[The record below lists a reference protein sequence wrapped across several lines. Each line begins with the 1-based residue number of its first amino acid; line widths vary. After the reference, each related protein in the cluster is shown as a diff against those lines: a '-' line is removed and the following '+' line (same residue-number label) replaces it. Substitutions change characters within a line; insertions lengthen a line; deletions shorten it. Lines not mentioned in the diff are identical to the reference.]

1 MKYRKKPVIVEAFR
15 FTDDVEMIVPEWF
28 TQAVIDEK
36 ILIDRS
42 LVDGHMHIY
51 GCTINTKGG
60 RMHAKI
66 GDYII
71 RERNG
76 NLHSCRADAFKKT
89 YEKAGGAA

>member
-1 MKYRKKPVIVEAFR
+1 
-15 FTDDVEMIVPEWF
+15 MIAPEWF

-71 RERNG
+71 RE
-76 NLHSCRADAFKKT
+76 KT
-89 YEKAGGAA
+89 GTCTHVGRMPLRKLMRKQVVQHDTYSNWRGFL